1 MVSPTTWPSGCLS
14 PKEAGAGI
22 ETQGLTSDALVHTL
36 LMSRTAVGPSF
47 GKGQDLLG
55 RGEMGHV
62 LVWLGK
68 TEGSREAVGRGV
80 REGTSKNIALR

>member
-47 GKGQDLLG
+47 GRGQDLPG
-55 RGEMGHV
+55 TGEMGHV

-68 TEGSREAVGRGV
+68 TEGAGKLWGEGCKREQV
-80 REGTSKNIALR
+80 KPLL